1 MKDMHKIVA
10 LCVKYLREIPT
21 YFLIAPTAIL
31 GLTLFLPEHL
41 AKALALAEFRAEYRV
56 FIGPA
61 FWLAFSLLVGRL
73 FSICRQ
79 QCRRKQALKAAQ
91 KSLHHLTPE
100 EEGHLAVYVL
110 GEETIRYVSIEDK
123 VMRGLAMR
131 GIIRHAARRS
141 FLLEGVAYS
150 LQPWAREYLEKNPH
164 LLEDYAFARDPN
176 ELTHL

>member
-31 GLTLFLPEHL
+31 GLTLFLPEYL
-41 AKALALAEFRAEYRV
+41 AKALVLAEFRAEYRV

-79 QCRRKQALKAAQ
+79 QCRRKQALKAFDE
-91 KSLHHLTPE
+91 STPFQ
-100 EEGHLAVYVL
+100 
-110 GEETIRYVSIEDK
+110 
-123 VMRGLAMR
+123 
-131 GIIRHAARRS
+131 AA
-141 FLLEGVAYS
+141 
-150 LQPWAREYLEKNPH
+150 
-164 LLEDYAFARDPN
+164 
-176 ELTHL
+176 